1 MRDVCGTDTGDCVMY
16 YYERDY
22 IMRLIHGIARMLA
35 RMLFGDELGEDGELL
50 TVMDTAGRER
60 LDYLRRMVDSGQINA
75 AEEKLFDLLEST
87 AWEARR
93 KAALIIAFY
102 DCVNERDDDFLA
114 AANFPREEIISGLED
129 AMKALDMEIPEFLR
143 IE

>member
-1 MRDVCGTDTGDCVMY
+1 
-16 YYERDY
+16 
-22 IMRLIHGIARMLA
+22 MRLIHGIARMLA

-60 LDYLRRMVDSGQINA
+60 LDYLRQMVDSGQINA

>member
-1 MRDVCGTDTGDCVMY
+1 MY

-35 RMLFGDELGEDGELL
+35 RMLFGDELREDGELL
-50 TVMDTAGRER
+50 TVMDTAGREK
-60 LDYLRRMVDSGQINA
+60 LDYLRLMVDSGQINA

-102 DCVNERDDDFLA
+102 DCVNDRDDDFLA